1 MNEKL
6 YIPVQSLQSTGLVKA
21 GISQRLGGVSPTP
34 YSSLNLATHVGDKQE
49 NVYKNQQR
57 LFEQTGISKLKY
69 CNQIHSDTVINI
81 DEISDAYWNGNYGE
95 DSQPTGDALIS
106 KINNVALGVFT
117 ADCVP
122 ISILDV
128 ETPSIAIVHA
138 GWRGTMDQIVLK
150 SLEKLK
156 NEYGT
161 NYESCLIHLGPSIQ
175 KCCYEVGSELI
186 SQFTLKFG
194 KSVAYENHLCL
205 HTANVN
211 QLIDY
216 GIADNSIS
224 ISSFCTS
231 CNLNLFFSY
240 RAEGGKTGRMLSYLQ
255 LL

>member
-6 YIPVQSLQSTGLVKA
+6 YIPVEFLESTGLVKA
-21 GISQRLGGVSPTP
+21 GISQRLGGVSPPP
-34 YSSLNLATHVGDKQE
+34 YNSLNLAPHVNDKHD
-49 NVYKNQQR
+49 NVSKNQLR
-57 LFEQTGISKLKY
+57 LFQQTGLSTLKY
-69 CNQIHSDTVINI
+69 CHQIHSDKVIDA
-81 DEISDAYWNGNYGE
+81 DEITDSNWKENGSQ
-95 DSQPTGDALIS
+95 DSHPTGDALIS
-106 KINNVALGVFT
+106 KINNFALGVFT

-138 GWRGTMDQIVLK
+138 GWRGTMTQIVLK
-150 SLEKLK
+150 TLEKMK

-161 NYESCLIHLGPSIQ
+161 NKENCLIHLGPSIQ
-175 KCCYEVGSELI
+175 RCCYEVGSDLI
-186 SQFTLKFG
+186 SQFSMKFG

-216 GIADNSIS
+216 GVTDNSIS

-231 CNLNLFFSY
+231 CNLNLFYSY